1 MSSLTAKNAAWIVTI
16 FFVGM
21 TLAVIFLAPRAQS
34 SLQGSSQVPMPA
46 YLGFDRN
53 EYPGDSYLP
62 ALKQSFSFVGY
73 WLNTPAGAKS
83 NSWTGK
89 RAILRDGGFGFLVL
103 FNGRTSAEL
112 KRLLDPAALA
122 AADARNAIENARR
135 EGFSPGTIIFLDQE
149 EGGRL
154 LPDQQT
160 YLLAWV
166 DEINSTGFRAGVYC
180 SGIPVKEGRNQSV
193 TTANDIR
200 DHAGSRKIV
209 YFVYNDTCPPSPGC
223 ASSRSA
229 PAPSVSGIAFAD
241 VWQFAQSPRRKGFA
255 RDCSVGYNR
264 DGNCYPPPG
273 SGAGAIYLD
282 LDSANSADPSN
293 GRLQN

>member
-1 MSSLTAKNAAWIVTI
+1 LTAKNAAWIVTI

-73 WLNTPAGAKS
+73 WLNTPPGAKS

-166 DEINSTGFRAGVYC
+166 DGINSTGFRAGVYC

-229 PAPSVSGIAFAD
+229 PAPSLSGTAFAD

-255 RDCSVGYNR
+255 RDCSASYNR